1 MSNRTFKSVIK
12 NGKRFNLLAL
22 PTTKF
27 FKFEIVNN
35 YGANIEKIVETK
47 TGKNVYGISHFIE
60 HLSFK
65 TSKDY
70 TTNEILD
77 IKRNEGI
84 SNAGTSFDKIVYYL
98 ETTMEKCDTAIKLV
112 SNIALNDLKKVT
124 QEEFDT
130 EKKVVFNEAKRYH
143 DDDQT
148 MFYFNSI
155 SAVMGHKDGD
165 TVIGYPKTIETFTL
179 EDTIEIKNI
188 FLNHDDYIYNITY
201 DSDLISQED
210 LLHKVENEL
219 SRFKT
224 DKNNTLQISNKEYT
238 KSLTSPRME
247 KIAIKNESEQAMTL
261 ITIDKVDN
269 KIVSK
274 AVCSYF
280 TQMADETSLNH
291 LIREKNGLTYGLNLS
306 PSILSYKPYIT
317 FSCDVTKGTE
327 EKMEKLFKESIKS
340 SCENWTKEK
349 HKKFM
354 KALLLKR
361 TMHLLNQKSYN
372 SWFSIADQQPEI
384 IEEYKD
390 ILATNINDVY
400 SILDKELL
408 TFENMQKNM
417 HQINEAVQNNQ
428 YGKVTNIQEEV

>member
-1 MSNRTFKSVIK
+1 MSNRTFKSVTQ
-12 NGKRFNLLAL
+12 NTKRFNLLAL
-22 PTTKF
+22 PGTNF

-35 YGANIEKIVETK
+35 YGANIEKIVEEK
-47 TGKNVYGISHFIE
+47 TSKNVYGISHFIE

-84 SNAGTSFDKIVYYL
+84 GNAGTSFDKIVYYL
-98 ETTMEKCDTAIKLV
+98 ETTMEKADTAIKLI

-124 QEEFDT
+124 QKEFDT

-155 SAVMGHKDGD
+155 SSVMGHKDGD

-179 EDTIEIKNI
+179 EDTIKIKNI

-201 DSDLISQED
+201 DSDLISQDD
-210 LLHKVENEL
+210 LLIKVESEL
-219 SRFKT
+219 SRFEVE
-224 DKNNTLQISNKEYT
+224 KNSSLQISHDEYK

-247 KIAIKNESEQAMTL
+247 KITIKNESEQAMTL
-261 ITIDKVDN
+261 ITIDEVEN

-274 AVCSYF
+274 AVCNYLGE
-280 TQMADETSLNH
+280 MADETSLNH
-291 LIREKNGLTYGLNLS
+291 LIREKNGLTYGLDLS
-306 PSILSYKPYIT
+306 AIILSYKPYIA

-327 EKMEKLFKESIKS
+327 EKMEKLFKESIQA
-340 SCENWTKEK
+340 SCTNWTKEK
-349 HKKFM
+349 HEKFM
-354 KALLLKR
+354 KALVLKR
-361 TMHLLNQKSYN
+361 TMYLLNQKSYN

-400 SILDKELL
+400 SILDKNLL
-408 TFENMQKNM
+408 TFENMQKNIN
-417 HQINEAVQNNQ
+417 QINEAVQNNQ